1 MDLLSELL
9 NKAELWKTIFN
20 TIEDGVIVVSPQG
33 DIIECNKAALTIT
46 GYSKKELINQKCT
59 ILKCDSCNYARKD
72 SSPYWCTL
80 FKAGSFLKRHCT
92 ITKKD
97 GSIVHILKNA
107 SVLKGSNGSIIGAVE
122 TLTDL
127 TELVEKE
134 QQIYCLKQELDLE
147 TDFCGMVGHSPKMKQ
162 LFNFITNIA
171 PYDTPV
177 IVYGE
182 SGTGKELVA
191 QAIHEL
197 SLRRHGPLVKVNC
210 AALNP
215 TLLESELFGHI
226 KGAFT
231 GAYKNRL
238 GRFESAKHG
247 TIFLDEIGDI
257 PLELQVKLLRVLE
270 QKTIEKVGDNTPIP
284 IDARII
290 FATNKNLKQLVNEG
304 KFRQD
309 LYFRVNVIPI
319 YIPPL
324 RDRIED
330 IPFLSTL
337 FLERL
342 AFKTNKK
349 PKTISPEVMKI
360 FMNYNWPGNIREL
373 KNCIEYAFMTCPEEI
388 ITSKYLPPDI
398 LETKNIINTPYEK
411 GENTFLYQK
420 DTNTN
425 NEKHQIIETLKKTK
439 GNQTKAAVL
448 LGISRVTLWHK
459 LKKYNIKVTKY
470 IK

>member
-1 MDLLSELL
+1 MDILSELL
-9 NKAELWKTIFN
+9 NNKNLWKTIFN
-20 TIEDGVIVVSPQG
+20 TIEDGVIVISTQG

-59 ILKCDSCNYARKD
+59 ILKCDSCNYVIRN
-72 SSPYWCTL
+72 SSPHWCTL
-80 FKAGSFLKRHCT
+80 FKTGRLLKRHCT

-97 GSIVHILKNA
+97 VTIVHILKNA

-147 TDFCGMVGHSPKMKQ
+147 TDFYGMVGHSPKMKL

-171 PYDTPV
+171 PYDTPM
-177 IVYGE
+177 IIYGE

-191 QAIHEL
+191 QAIHKL
-197 SLRRHGPLVKVNC
+197 SPRRHGPLVKVNC

-231 GAYKNRL
+231 GAHRNRV
-238 GRFESAKHG
+238 GRFEAANNG

-257 PLELQVKLLRVLE
+257 PIELQVKLLRVLE
-270 QKTIEKVGDNTPIP
+270 QKTIEKVGDNTSLP
-284 IDARII
+284 IDARIV
-290 FATNKNLKQLVNEG
+290 FATNKDLKQLVNQG

-309 LYFRVNVIPI
+309 LYFRINVIPV

-324 RDRIED
+324 RERKED
-330 IPFLSTL
+330 IPILSTL

-342 AFKTNKK
+342 AFKTNRP
-349 PKTISPEVMKI
+349 PKIISPEVMKI

-373 KNCIEYAFMTCPEEI
+373 KNCIEYAFMTCQEKV
-388 ITSKYLPPDI
+388 ITYKYLPPDI
-398 LETKNIINTPYEK
+398 LEDQNIINTFHKHSQTVLSYNK
-411 GENTFLYQK
+411 N
-420 DTNTN
+420 TNTN
-425 NEKHQIIETLKKTK
+425 SEKYQIIEILKKTK

>member
-1 MDLLSELL
+1 MNLLSELL
-9 NKAELWKTIFN
+9 NKKDLWETIFN
-20 TIEDGVIVVSPQG
+20 TIEDGVIIVSPQG
-33 DIIECNKAALTIT
+33 NIIECNKAALTIT
-46 GYSKKELINQKCT
+46 GFSKEELITQKCT

-80 FKAGSFLKRHCT
+80 FKVGSFLRKQCT

-107 SVLKGSNGSIIGAVE
+107 SVLKGPEGSIIGAVE

-127 TELVEKE
+127 NELVEKE
-134 QQIYCLKQELDLE
+134 QQIYCLRQELDLE
-147 TDFCGMVGHSPKMKQ
+147 TDFYGMTGHSPKMKR

-171 PYDTPV
+171 SCDTPV

-197 SLRRHGPLVKVNC
+197 SLRKHGPLVKVNC

-231 GAYKNRL
+231 GAYKSRL

-247 TIFLDEIGDI
+247 TIFLDEIGDM

-284 IDARII
+284 IDARIV
-290 FATNKNLKQLVNEG
+290 FATNRNLKQLVNEG

-324 RDRIED
+324 RERKED
-330 IPFLSTL
+330 IPILSAL

-342 AFKTNKK
+342 AFKSSKK
-349 PKTISPEVMKI
+349 PKTISPEVMNI
-360 FMNYNWPGNIREL
+360 FTNYDWPGNIREL
-373 KNCIEYAFMTCPEEI
+373 KNCIEYAFMTCPKEV

-398 LETKNIINTPYEK
+398 LEIRKDNNIHSKGHKKGLSYQKITNSNYEK
-411 GENTFLYQK
+411 Q
-420 DTNTN
+420 
-425 NEKHQIIETLKKTK
+425 QIIETLKKTK
-439 GNQTKAAVL
+439 GNQTKAAIL

-470 IK
+470 VK